1 MQENKLQKAI
11 IIGIVF
17 NVILT
22 LIKLTFGYL
31 GQTQALITDGYNSFT
46 DVVMSVLIFF
56 MIRVAT
62 KKPDEDHPY
71 GHQKFEGVAYFAI
84 GMVFLFSAFL
94 LIYHIT
100 NEFILFL
107 QNDINDVKPNIMT
120 LIVSIVALGIKLFLA
135 LFYRKLYIKSKH
147 PTLKAE
153 SKNHALDMIST
164 GLAIIGII
172 LARLGFQ
179 MFDYIAALLIAL
191 LILKLAVETIKEAIT
206 FLVDQSP
213 EQELIQ
219 KIYDYINACDGVLS
233 IDELKM
239 RIHVTQLYVDVE
251 IGVNA
256 QMTLKQAHDIAEQV
270 HIGIEN
276 NFSKVIHCMVHVNP
290 YNA

>member
-1 MQENKLQKAI
+1 MKENKLEKAI
-11 IIGIVF
+11 IIGVIF
-17 NVILT
+17 NIILT
-22 LIKLTFGYL
+22 IIKLTFGYL

-46 DVVMSVLIFF
+46 DVVMSILIFF

-84 GMVFLFSAFL
+84 GMVFLFSAML
-94 LIYHIT
+94 LIYNISDQ
-100 NEFILFL
+100 FIYFL
-107 QNDINDVKPNIMT
+107 QNDIIASKPNILT
-120 LIVSIVALGIKLFLA
+120 LIVSIIALGMKLFLA
-135 LFYRKLYIKSKH
+135 LFYKNLYMKSKH

-191 LILKLAVETIKEAIT
+191 LILKLAIETIKEAIT

-213 EQELIQ
+213 DQKLTQE
-219 KIYDYINACDGVLS
+219 IYDFIRSCQGVLS
-233 IDELKM
+233 VDELKM

-256 QMTLKQAHDIAEQV
+256 EMTLKEAHSIAEQV
-270 HIGIEN
+270 HIGIETK
-276 NFSKVIHCMVHVNP
+276 FKKVIHCMVHVNP
-290 YNA
+290 YDA